1 MAKVLNMGLAPVH
14 DPTFGISHSNIAKKL
29 TKSNWQKKAVVRN
42 GHYLFIK
49 KGSYDV
55 DGKKVYRYF
64 VEGLPDKGKRE
75 FIDLDEAICFV
86 NGYSD
91 QEGEYPAEHDST
103 WTISIPFR

>member
-1 MAKVLNMGLAPVH
+1 MAKVTNMGFAPAH
-14 DPTFGISHSNIAKKL
+14 DPMFGISHSNIANKL
-29 TKSNWQKKAVVRN
+29 TKSNWRKKAVVRN

-64 VEGLPDKGKRE
+64 VEGLPDKGERE
-75 FIDLDEAICFV
+75 FIHLDKAISFV

-91 QEGEYPAEHDST
+91 QEGEYPAEHNSP
-103 WTISIPFR
+103 WTISIPFK